1 MKLTD
6 KQKDWQK
13 RCPSHLKSK
22 IEYSIN
28 LLRKAEK
35 LALAYDG
42 EDGYYLAFSGGKDSQ
57 VLYHIAELAG
67 VKFKAHMNFTSVDP
81 PQVVRFVR
89 KQYPEVVTH
98 APKRSIYAAAVDRM
112 ILPTMR
118 IRWCCAEF
126 KETAGAGKVTL
137 IGIRKQE
144 SSRRAKRNEVE
155 INSRK
160 FSGTL
165 EGLDTYREK
174 KVAKTHDKHEQISIV
189 NAKGERTLG
198 CINSKESLLISP
210 LLSWTD
216 ADVWTFLNDVVMVPH
231 CELYDMGFS
240 RVGCVLCPM
249 SSRKVKA
256 KMAQLYPE
264 AKHRWIEAIKEIR
277 RRGGGTTSIPMRLN
291 KLTEN
296 SQTSKIKK
304 KGGVKTFKDGYLWW
318 NMPADPLQGR
328 MQKGSKMHKQQSPP
342 QCPSNALHL
351 PSMDQQPRQLGFQTA
366 LLQVA

>member
-1 MKLTD
+1 MKLTEE
-6 KQKDWQK
+6 QKDWQK
-13 RCPSHLKSK
+13 RCPSHLKPK
-22 IEYSIN
+22 IEYSIS

-35 LALAYDG
+35 LALAYDS
-42 EDGYYLAFSGGKDSQ
+42 EDGYFLAFSGGKDSQ

-118 IRWCCAEF
+118 VRWCCAEF
-126 KETAGAGKVTL
+126 KEAAGAGKVTL

-165 EGLDTYREK
+165 EDLDTYREK
-174 KVAKTHDKHEQISIV
+174 KVAKTHDEHEQISIV

-277 RRGGGTTSIPMRLN
+277 RLAGGGYN
-291 KLTEN
+291 KHSNALEQN
-296 SQTSKIKK
+296 DGEQSDQQKK
-304 KGGVKTFKDGYLWW
+304 RGKTFKDGYLWW
-318 NMPADPLQGR
+318 NMPANPLKGR
-328 MQKGSKMHKQQSPP
+328 MQKGRKMHKQQSHP
-342 QCPSNALHL
+342 QRPSNAVHL
-351 PSMDQQPRQLGFQTA
+351 PSLAQQPRQLGFQTA